1 MNESR
6 TEANVVFRGWLGD
19 DPTNQDGKSVKKAG
33 LVGEKLLVA
42 TNHPVQIFF
51 IGFGDA
57 DINVGRVLAQA
68 TGGEFQGST
77 DEDLSNVLEALGPT
91 F

>member
-1 MNESR
+1 MR
-6 TEANVVFRGWLGD
+6 HV
-19 DPTNQDGKSVKKAG
+19 
-33 LVGEKLLVA
+33 
-42 TNHPVQIFF
+42 

-77 DEDLSNVLEALGPT
+77 DKDLSNVLEALGPT